1 MCVFEFHMCVFGVVL
16 AFVEVFAS
24 GDINQCVT

>member
-1 MCVFEFHMCVFGVVL
+1 MCVFEFVCVCLCVVL
-16 AFVEVFAS
+16 AFVGEFAS